1 MTWNNDMD
9 INNNNN
15 NKDTFPKLSYETSQ
29 EKVICLSTAA
39 EKQADILS
47 LKDNLTNNS
56 SSQCVPD
63 KHSISTPTQGSPA
76 QNVKSIFINIL
87 LLYNPDVLMN
97 PEIWGSNFHP
107 ISLHGSIKHIMSD
120 AKNIKDFLKF
130 MAKYITNKQID
141 PSIANN
147 LDDFKG
153 IGEAVW
159 NFISSIYDVN

>member
-15 NKDTFPKLSYETSQ
+15 NKDTFSKLSYETSQ
-29 EKVICLSTAA
+29 EKVICFSTAA

-63 KHSISTPTQGSPA
+63 KHLISTSTQGSPA
-76 QNVKSIFINIL
+76 QNVESIFINIL
-87 LLYNPDVLMN
+87 LLYNPDMLIN

-159 NFISSIYDVN
+159 NFISSIYNVN